1 MSRSLANHLPAAPTR
16 QGGVRLILLT
26 TPLDPDLVGFMAART
41 TAPVRRT
48 VPIALVGTASRD
60 HLTVPQDAVATAF
73 GVLRQVR
80 EAAMR
85 ESAPSV
91 RRSMG
96 TDA

>member
-1 MSRSLANHLPAAPTR
+1 M
-16 QGGVRLILLT
+16 LLT
-26 TPLDPDLVGFMAART
+26 APLDRDLVGFMAART
-41 TAPVRRT
+41 PAPVRRT

-60 HLTVPQDAVATAF
+60 HLAVPQDVVTTAF

-85 ESAPSV
+85 HNAQSV